1 MIFHTLSDDKL
12 TVKIFL
18 ADDTWSYR
26 KKEEALVV
34 RTGWPAA
41 GGSLFVYT
49 LCYRKNRHEPTIFH
63 ICRDF

>member
-18 ADDTWSYR
+18 ADETWSYR
-26 KKEEALVV
+26 KKEEALVA
-34 RTGWPAA
+34 RTTGWPSA

-49 LCYRKNRHEPTIFH
+49 LCYRKNRHDATIVH
-63 ICRDF
+63 I